1 MKVKDILAIADADEV
16 EVCWSDERGLMQ
28 SKPSWAMEPHEF
40 DDETVTGIFARPET
54 ECGETV
60 AVLSIE
66 ISR

>member
-1 MKVKDILAIADADEV
+1 MKVKDILALANVDEV

-40 DDETVTGIFARPET
+40 DDETVTGIFTRPET
-54 ECGETV
+54 EYGEIV

-66 ISR
+66 IER